1 KVMFL
6 AITFVVYLL
15 PLVVKAI
22 DDVDAVYLRTALTLG
37 ATTQQAVRRVLV
49 AIAWPDIFQALR
61 TGFGV
66 GWGYILLAEMVAA
79 DQGLGNIIITSQRRG
94 PREHIYLVLV
104 VITLVAFLT
113 DRVWA
118 YAGRKLFPY
127 REAK

>member
-1 KVMFL
+1 M
-6 AITFVVYLL
+6 
-15 PLVVKAI
+15 
-22 DDVDAVYLRTALTLG
+22 
-37 ATTQQAVRRVLV
+37 
-49 AIAWPDIFQALR
+49 PDIFKALR

-79 DQGLGNIIITSQRRG
+79 ESGLGNIIITSQRRG

-113 DRVWA
+113 DRLWDL
-118 YAGRKLFPY
+118 AGRKLFPY